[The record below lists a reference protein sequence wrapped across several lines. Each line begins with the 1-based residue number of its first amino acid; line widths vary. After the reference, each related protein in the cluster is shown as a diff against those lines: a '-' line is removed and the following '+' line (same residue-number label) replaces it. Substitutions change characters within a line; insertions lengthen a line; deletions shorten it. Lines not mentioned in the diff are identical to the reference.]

1 MPELIA
7 DLDTTF
13 TTEDGSEYYVQVAGE
28 PVGGVW
34 EAWLEFVPLDDSL
47 DVLMTRTETT
57 QPTRDDVVRWA
68 TTLTPVFLQGA
79 FARAV
84 RATSGT
90 RVVVRNYQTTT
101 TDVLVPFDPFQV
113 FRISELELR
122 GRLRLLAR
130 SELLAMIEQ
139 YGLNPAEKSLAR
151 LTESQL
157 VTFIITAVEVQLG
170 LQRRAW

>member
-1 MPELIA
+1 MPEVIA
-7 DLDTTF
+7 DLETTV
-13 TTEDGSEYYVQVAGE
+13 TSADGDEYYVQVAAEQIGSI
-28 PVGGVW
+28 W

-47 DVLMTRTETT
+47 DVLLTRTETT
-57 QPTRDDVVRWA
+57 QPTRSDVVRWS
-68 TTLTPVFLQGA
+68 TTLTPVFLEGA

-84 RATSGT
+84 QASSG
-90 RVVVRNYQTTT
+90 RRIIRDYPITT
-101 TDVLVPFDPFQV
+101 TDVLVPFDPFAV

-139 YGLNPAEKSLAR
+139 HGLNPAEKSLAR

-157 VTFIITAVEVQLG
+157 VTFIVTAVEVQLG
-170 LQRRAW
+170 LHRHA